1 MYVLISFVLIWQTT
15 IIDETFETLTKES
28 LARNGEWII
37 GFGKVNVRE
46 SLKKWKCE
54 KGDDAICEDIGGGI
68 EIIEIID
75 INEDKENYIDS

>member
-54 KGDDAICEDIGGGI
+54 KGDDAICEDIEG
-68 EIIEIID
+68 
-75 INEDKENYIDS
+75 NKEEE